1 MHQRK
6 SKKLLIYFFL
16 LIIISST
23 NNISLKNLEFQKVR
37 NIEVSGLGEI
47 ENKLIIDQIKNLNL
61 ANIFFINKAEINNL
75 ISSNPLI
82 EKYQIFKSYPSAI
95 KIMVKKTNFIA
106 KINHNNEIFVI
117 GSNGKLIP
125 NNFQASDL
133 PYIFGKPEIQEFLKF
148 KKIIDSSKFSYNEI
162 KHIYFFSSKRWDVKF
177 NDNILL
183 KLPNNLT
190 QETLDNLYEFL
201 ENYNRENLNIIDARL
216 ENKIVLDEK
225 RE

>member
-37 NIEVSGLGEI
+37 NIEVSGLDEI
-47 ENKLIIDQIKNLNL
+47 ENKLITDQIKNLNL
-61 ANIFFINKAEINNL
+61 SNIFFINKVEINNL

-82 EKYQIFKSYPSAI
+82 EKYEIFKSYPTAI
-95 KIMVKKTNFIA
+95 KIKIKKTNFIA
-106 KINHNNEIFVI
+106 RINHNKETFVI

-125 NNFQASDL
+125 NNSQASDL

-148 KKIIDSSKFSYNEI
+148 KKIVDQSRFSFDEIDSL
-162 KHIYFFSSKRWDVKF
+162 YFFPSKRWDIKLK
-177 NDNILL
+177 NNILL
-183 KLPNNLT
+183 KLSNNST
-190 QETLDNLYEFL
+190 VTSLDNAYKFL
-201 ENYNRENLNIIDARL
+201 KDKNIRKFATIDIRIDNQIILN
-216 ENKIVLDEK
+216 E
-225 RE
+225 

>member
-23 NNISLKNLEFQKVR
+23 NNISLRNLEFQKVR
-37 NIEVSGLGEI
+37 NIEVSGLGEM
-47 ENKLIIDQIKNLNL
+47 ENKIVIDQIKNLNL
-61 ANIFFINKAEINNL
+61 SNIFFINKVEIINL

-82 EKYQIFKSYPSAI
+82 EKYQIFKNYPSAI
-95 KIMVKKTNFIA
+95 KIMIKKTNFIA

-125 NNFQASDL
+125 NNLQASDL
-133 PYIFGKPEIQEFLKF
+133 PYIFGKPKIKELLKF
-148 KKIIDSSKFSYNEI
+148 KQIVDQSKFSFDEVDSL
-162 KHIYFFSSKRWDVKF
+162 YFFSSKRWDIKLK
-177 NDNILL
+177 NNILL

-190 QETLDNLYEFL
+190 QEHLNNLYQFL
-201 ENYNRENLNIIDARL
+201 EMHNGENLTTVDARL
-216 ENKIVLDEK
+216 ENRIILNE
-225 RE
+225 

>member
-6 SKKLLIYFFL
+6 SKKILIYFFL

-23 NNISLKNLEFQKVR
+23 HNISLRNLEFQKVK
-37 NIEVSGLGEI
+37 NIEVSGLGEM

-61 ANIFFINKAEINNL
+61 NNIFFINKAEINNL

-95 KIMVKKTNFIA
+95 KIMIKKTNFIA

-125 NNFQASDL
+125 NNFQAFDL
-133 PYIFGKPEIQEFLKF
+133 PYVFGKPEIKEFLNF
-148 KKIIDSSKFSYNEI
+148 KQIIDQSKFSFDEVDSL
-162 KHIYFFSSKRWDVKF
+162 YFFLSKRWDIKLK
-177 NDNILL
+177 NNILL

-190 QETLDNLYEFL
+190 QEYLNNLYQFL
-201 ENYNRENLNIIDARL
+201 EMHNGENLTTVDARL
-216 ENKIVLDEK
+216 ENKIILNE
-225 RE
+225 

>member
-37 NIEVSGLGEI
+37 NIEVSGLDEI

-61 ANIFFINKAEINNL
+61 TNIFFINKAEINNL

-133 PYIFGKPEIQEFLKF
+133 PYIFGKPEIQEFLQF
-148 KKIIDSSKFSYNEI
+148 KKIVDRSKFSFDEI
-162 KHIYFFSSKRWDVKF
+162 DSLYFFPSKRWDIKLK
-177 NDNILL
+177 NKILL
-183 KLPNNLT
+183 KLSNNSTMVDL
-190 QETLDNLYEFL
+190 NYAYEFL
-201 ENYNRENLNIIDARL
+201 ENNTNEKFTTIDIRIDNQVILN
-216 ENKIVLDEK
+216 E
-225 RE
+225 

>member
-16 LIIISST
+16 LIIISSI

-61 ANIFFINKAEINNL
+61 SNIFFINKAEINNL

-95 KIMVKKTNFIA
+95 KIMIKKTKFIA
-106 KINHNNEIFVI
+106 KINYNNETFII

-125 NNFQASDL
+125 NNFRSTDL
-133 PYIFGKPEIQEFLKF
+133 PYIFGKPEIHEFLIF
-148 KKIIDSSKFSYNEI
+148 KQIIDQSKFSFDEI
-162 KHIYFFSSKRWDVKF
+162 ESLYFFPSKRWDIKLK
-177 NDNILL
+177 NNILL
-183 KLPNNLT
+183 KLSNNLT
-190 QETLDNLYEFL
+190 AASLDNAYKFL
-201 ENYNRENLNIIDARL
+201 NDKNIGKFTTIDIRIDNQIILN
-216 ENKIVLDEK
+216 E
-225 RE
+225 

>member
-37 NIEVSGLGEI
+37 KIEVSGLGEI
-47 ENKLIIDQIKNLNL
+47 ENKLMIDQIKNLNL
-61 ANIFFINKAEINNL
+61 NNIFFINKAEINKL

-82 EKYQIFKSYPSAI
+82 ENYQIFKSYPSTI
-95 KIMVKKTNFIA
+95 KIMIKKTNFIA

-133 PYIFGKPEIQEFLKF
+133 PYIFGKPKTQEFLKF
-148 KKIIDSSKFSYNEI
+148 KEIVDQSKFSFDQI
-162 KHIYFFSSKRWDVKF
+162 DSLYFFPSKRWDIKLK
-177 NDNILL
+177 NNILL
-183 KLPNNLT
+183 KLSNNSTMASL
-190 QETLDNLYEFL
+190 NYAYEIL
-201 ENYNRENLNIIDARL
+201 ENNTNEKFTIIDIRIDNQVIL
-216 ENKIVLDEK
+216 NE
-225 RE
+225 

>member
-6 SKKLLIYFFL
+6 SKNLLIYIFL

-37 NIEVSGLGEI
+37 NIEVSGLDEI

-61 ANIFFINKAEINNL
+61 GNIFFINRAEINSL
-75 ISSNPLI
+75 ISPNPLI

-95 KIMVKKTNFIA
+95 KIMIKKTNFIA
-106 KINHNNEIFVI
+106 KINHNNQIFVI

-125 NNFQASDL
+125 NNFQTSGL

-148 KKIIDSSKFSYNEI
+148 KQIVDQSKFSFDEI
-162 KHIYFFSSKRWDVKF
+162 DSLYFFPSKRWDIKLK
-177 NDNILL
+177 NNILL
-183 KLPNNLT
+183 KLSNNLT
-190 QETLDNLYEFL
+190 MTSLDYAYEFL
-201 ENYNRENLNIIDARL
+201 KDNNVGKFTTIDIRIDNQIILN
-216 ENKIVLDEK
+216 E
-225 RE
+225 

>member
-37 NIEVSGLGEI
+37 NIEVSGLDEI

-61 ANIFFINKAEINNL
+61 TNIFFINRAEINNL

-133 PYIFGKPEIQEFLKF
+133 PYIFGKPEIQEFLQF
-148 KKIIDSSKFSYNEI
+148 KKIVDRSKFSFDEI
-162 KHIYFFSSKRWDVKF
+162 DSLYFFPSKRWDIKLK
-177 NDNILL
+177 NNILL
-183 KLPNNLT
+183 KLSNNSTMADL
-190 QETLDNLYEFL
+190 NYAYEFL
-201 ENYNRENLNIIDARL
+201 ENNTTEKFTTIDIRIDNQVILN
-216 ENKIVLDEK
+216 E
-225 RE
+225 

>member
-37 NIEVSGLGEI
+37 SIEVSGLGEI

-61 ANIFFINKAEINNL
+61 SNIFFINKVEINNL

-82 EKYQIFKSYPSAI
+82 EEYQIFKSYPSAI
-95 KIMVKKTNFIA
+95 KIVIKKTNFIA
-106 KINHNNEIFVI
+106 KINYNNEIFII

-125 NNFQASDL
+125 NNFQTSDL
-133 PYIFGKPEIQEFLKF
+133 PYIFGRPDIQEFLKF
-148 KKIIDSSKFSYNEI
+148 K
-162 KHIYFFSSKRWDVKF
+162 H
-177 NDNILL
+177 NILL
-183 KLPNNLT
+183 KLSNNST
-190 QETLDNLYEFL
+190 VASLDYAYGFL
-201 ENYNRENLNIIDARL
+201 EYNNVGKFTTIDMRIDNQIIFN
-216 ENKIVLDEK
+216 E
-225 RE
+225 

>member
-23 NNISLKNLEFQKVR
+23 NNISLRNLEFQKVR

-47 ENKLIIDQIKNLNL
+47 ENKIVIDQIKNLNL
-61 ANIFFINKAEINNL
+61 SNIFFINKVEIINL

-82 EKYQIFKSYPSAI
+82 EKYQIFKNYPSAI
-95 KIMVKKTNFIA
+95 KIMIKKTNFIA

-125 NNFQASDL
+125 NNLQASDL
-133 PYIFGKPEIQEFLKF
+133 PYIFGKPKIKELLKF
-148 KKIIDSSKFSYNEI
+148 KQIVDQSKFSFDEVDSL
-162 KHIYFFSSKRWDVKF
+162 YFFSSKRWDIKLK
-177 NDNILL
+177 NNILL

-190 QETLDNLYEFL
+190 QEHLNNLYQFL
-201 ENYNRENLNIIDARL
+201 EMHNGENLTTVDARL
-216 ENKIVLDEK
+216 ENKIILNE
-225 RE
+225 

>member
-16 LIIISST
+16 LIIISSI

-47 ENKLIIDQIKNLNL
+47 ENKLITDQIKNLNL
-61 ANIFFINKAEINNL
+61 SNIFFINKAEINNL
-75 ISSNPLI
+75 INSNPLI
-82 EKYQIFKSYPSAI
+82 EKYEIFKSYPSAI
-95 KIMVKKTNFIA
+95 KIKIKKTNFIA
-106 KINHNNEIFVI
+106 RINHNKETFVI

-148 KKIIDSSKFSYNEI
+148 KQILDQSKFSFDEI
-162 KHIYFFSSKRWDVKF
+162 DSLYFFPSKRWDIKLK
-177 NDNILL
+177 NNILL
-183 KLPNNLT
+183 KLSNNSIMADL
-190 QETLDNLYEFL
+190 NYAYEFL
-201 ENYNRENLNIIDARL
+201 ENNTTEKFTIIDIRIDNQVIL
-216 ENKIVLDEK
+216 NE
-225 RE
+225 

>member
-23 NNISLKNLEFQKVR
+23 NNISLKNLEFQKVTK
-37 NIEVSGLGEI
+37 IEVLGLGEI
-47 ENKLIIDQIKNLNL
+47 ENQLIIDQIKNLNL
-61 ANIFFINKAEINNL
+61 NNIFFINKAEINNL

-95 KIMVKKTNFIA
+95 KIMIKKTNFIA

-125 NNFQASDL
+125 DSFQASDL

-148 KKIIDSSKFSYNEI
+148 KQIVDQSKFSFDEI
-162 KHIYFFSSKRWDVKF
+162 ESLYFFPSKRWDIKLK
-177 NDNILL
+177 NNILL
-183 KLPNNLT
+183 KLPNNSIMAS
-190 QETLDNLYEFL
+190 LDYAYEFL
-201 ENYNRENLNIIDARL
+201 EDNNVGKFTTIDIRIDNQIILN
-216 ENKIVLDEK
+216 E
-225 RE
+225 

>member
-61 ANIFFINKAEINNL
+61 SNIFFINKAEINNL

-95 KIMVKKTNFIA
+95 KIMIKKTNFIA

-133 PYIFGKPEIQEFLKF
+133 PYIFGKPEIQEFLQF
-148 KKIIDSSKFSYNEI
+148 KKIVDRSKFSFDEI
-162 KHIYFFSSKRWDVKF
+162 DSLYFFPSKRWDIKLK
-177 NDNILL
+177 NNILL
-183 KLPNNLT
+183 KLSNNSTMADL
-190 QETLDNLYEFL
+190 NYAYEFL
-201 ENYNRENLNIIDARL
+201 ENNTTKKFTTIDIRIDNQVILN
-216 ENKIVLDEK
+216 E
-225 RE
+225 

>member
-16 LIIISST
+16 LIIISSI

-47 ENKLIIDQIKNLNL
+47 ENKLITDQIKNLNL
-61 ANIFFINKAEINNL
+61 SNIFFINKVEINNL

-95 KIMVKKTNFIA
+95 KIMIKKTNFIA

-117 GSNGKLIP
+117 GSNGKLIS
-125 NNFQASDL
+125 NNFQTSDL
-133 PYIFGKPEIQEFLKF
+133 PYIFGKPEIQEVLKF
-148 KKIIDSSKFSYNEI
+148 KQIVDQSKFSFDEI
-162 KHIYFFSSKRWDVKF
+162 DSLYFFPSKRWDIKLK
-177 NDNILL
+177 NNILF
-183 KLPNNLT
+183 KLSNT
-190 QETLDNLYEFL
+190 STMASLDHAQEFL
-201 ENYNRENLNIIDARL
+201 EQYDEKNFNIIDLRI
-216 ENKIVLDEK
+216 ENQIILNE
-225 RE
+225 

>member
-61 ANIFFINKAEINNL
+61 SNIFFINKAEINNL

-95 KIMVKKTNFIA
+95 KIMIKKTNFIA

-125 NNFQASDL
+125 NNFQAFDL
-133 PYIFGKPEIQEFLKF
+133 PYVFGKPEIKEFLNF
-148 KKIIDSSKFSYNEI
+148 KQIIDQSKFSFDEVDSL
-162 KHIYFFSSKRWDVKF
+162 YFFLSKRWDIKLK
-177 NDNILL
+177 NNILL

-190 QETLDNLYEFL
+190 QEYLNNLYQFL
-201 ENYNRENLNIIDARL
+201 EIHNGENLTIVDARL
-216 ENKIVLDEK
+216 ENKIIINE
-225 RE
+225 

>member
-1 MHQRK
+1 MMHQRK

-23 NNISLKNLEFQKVR
+23 NNISLRNLEFQKVR

-47 ENKLIIDQIKNLNL
+47 ENKLITDQIKNLNL
-61 ANIFFINKAEINNL
+61 SNIFFINKAEINNL

-95 KIMVKKTNFIA
+95 KIMIKKTNFIA

-133 PYIFGKPEIQEFLKF
+133 PYIFGKPETQEFLKF
-148 KKIIDSSKFSYNEI
+148 KQIVDQSKFSFNEI
-162 KHIYFFSSKRWDVKF
+162 ESLYFFPSKRWDIKLK
-177 NDNILL
+177 NNILL
-183 KLPNNLT
+183 KLSNNST
-190 QETLDNLYEFL
+190 MASLDYAYELL
-201 ENYNRENLNIIDARL
+201 EDNNNGKFTTIDIRIENQIILN
-216 ENKIVLDEK
+216 E
-225 RE
+225 

>member
-16 LIIISST
+16 FIIISST

-37 NIEVSGLGEI
+37 NIEVSGLGKI

-61 ANIFFINKAEINNL
+61 SNIFFINKAEINNL

-95 KIMVKKTNFIA
+95 KIMIKKTNFIA

-125 NNFQASDL
+125 NNFQAADL

-148 KKIIDSSKFSYNEI
+148 KQIVDQSKFSFDEI
-162 KHIYFFSSKRWDVKF
+162 DSLYFFPSKRWDIKLKS
-177 NDNILL
+177 NILL
-183 KLPNNLT
+183 KLSNNLT
-190 QETLDNLYEFL
+190 TTSLNYTHEFL
-201 ENYNRENLNIIDARL
+201 KNNTNGKFTTIDIRIDNQIILN
-216 ENKIVLDEK
+216 E
-225 RE
+225 

>member
-23 NNISLKNLEFQKVR
+23 NNISLKNLEFQKVK
-37 NIEVSGLGEI
+37 NIEVSGLDEI

-61 ANIFFINKAEINNL
+61 TNIFFINKAEINNL

-133 PYIFGKPEIQEFLKF
+133 PYIFGKPDIQEFLQF
-148 KKIIDSSKFSYNEI
+148 KKILDRSKFSFDEI
-162 KHIYFFSSKRWDVKF
+162 DSLYFFPSKRWDIKLK
-177 NDNILL
+177 NNILL
-183 KLPNNLT
+183 KLSNNST
-190 QETLDNLYEFL
+190 VASLDNAYKFL
-201 ENYNRENLNIIDARL
+201 KDKNIGKFTTIDIRIDNQIILN
-216 ENKIVLDEK
+216 E
-225 RE
+225 